1 MRKSAAAKPTTKN
14 EVGVRKV
21 LKGSFQ
27 IASSKRPFPTAV
39 TALIKERKIPDA
51 IFIRRKILVRYLS
64 WDCDEFVEFIL
75 GEKRN
80 RCVHRSLIKN
90 LFRFVGYK
98 SNQDIV

>member
-1 MRKSAAAKPTTKN
+1 MIPVSKSAAAKPTTKN

-64 WDCDEFVEFIL
+64 SNCDEFVEFIL
-75 GEKRN
+75 GEKRH
-80 RCVHRSLIKN
+80 RCVLSEFHQEPISLRWIQN
-90 LFRFVGYK
+90 
-98 SNQDIV
+98 